1 MRLVR
6 IAVVVLL
13 CVCGA
18 FYFWATARYNEANDT
33 QAPQIHCENDYLRLS
48 VEDDPSA
55 LMQGLTASDAQD
67 GDLTG
72 EILLAAKST
81 FQDQEPGVFWADYVV
96 FDSHQNFCQ
105 LTRKIHYTDYTSPE
119 FGLSQPLIFSRG
131 ENIRY
136 LNYVT
141 AHDVLDGDI
150 SDQIKVLASDVSN
163 YTAGTYPVL
172 LEVSN
177 SFGDTVQVE
186 LMVEVRDKNSHNVS
200 ISLSQYLV
208 YIAQGEAFDPY
219 GMISSV
225 AGADGVRLPKENVRV
240 LGTVDTQTPGC
251 YQLIYSYTDNGNKG
265 ETRMTVVVTKE
276 VA

>member
-1 MRLVR
+1 MRLIR

-13 CVCGA
+13 CVCMV

-33 QAPQIHCENDYLRLS
+33 QAPRIHCESDYLELS
-48 VEDDPSA
+48 VNSDASA
-55 LMQGLTASDAQD
+55 LMQGLTATDAQD

-72 EILLAAKST
+72 EILLAGKDT
-81 FQDQEPGVFWADYVV
+81 FLEPGVFYAEYVV

-105 LTRKIHYTDYTSPE
+105 FTRRIHYTDYTSPE
-119 FGLSQPLIFSRG
+119 FALSQPLIFYKG

-141 AHDVLDGDI
+141 ARDVLDGDI
-150 SDQIKVLASDVSN
+150 SNQIKVLASNVSN

-172 LEVSN
+172 LEASN

-186 LMVEVRDKNSHNVS
+186 LMVEVRDRNAHNVN
-200 ISLSQYLV
+200 IALSGYLV
-208 YIAQGEAFDPY
+208 YISQGDSFDPY
-219 GMISSV
+219 TLISSV
-225 AGADGVRLPKENVRV
+225 TDTDGVRLSSEGVQV
-240 LGTVDTQTPGC
+240 LGAVDTQTPGC
-251 YQLIYSYTDNGNKG
+251 YQLIYSYDSDGNQG
-265 ETRMTVVVTKE
+265 QTRLTVVVKEE